1 MWNRAVVV
9 VFLFVIASV
18 GVAGQSLFEPKRDPY
33 RNLFGPPAR
42 VRTVQ
47 PRADVLSR
55 VVPAKPT
62 VVCGTVIVPADPS
75 VDPKIRAPLPRNNQT
90 FTMRS
95 ITPPVCK
102 P

>member
-1 MWNRAVVV
+1 MQRVVV
-9 VFLFVIASV
+9 ALLFVAASASV
-18 GVAGQSLFEPKRDPY
+18 TGQSLFEPKRDPY
-33 RNLFGPPAR
+33 RNLFGPPPAR
-42 VRTVQ
+42 RLQTVQ
-47 PRADVLSR
+47 PRPAPAMPT
-55 VVPAKPT
+55 VPARPA
-62 VVCGTVIVPADPS
+62 VVCGTLIVPADPS

>member
-1 MWNRAVVV
+1 MQRMVVA
-9 VFLFVIASV
+9 FLFVAASASV
-18 GVAGQSLFEPKRDPY
+18 TGQSLFEPKRDPY

-47 PRADVLSR
+47 PRPDVASR
-55 VVPAKPT
+55 AVPAKPT
-62 VVCGTVIVPADPS
+62 VVCGTVIIPADPS

-95 ITPPVCK
+95 VTPPVCK
-102 P
+102 PE